1 MEPERD
7 AGRGCS
13 ILPLLQDP
21 VGFGNLPLDRSLA
34 DPSPDVL
41 LDKLVEQADR
51 FVHHRS
57 IVTQHPH
64 MLKRPD
70 IHVPLMPSQRGVVRI
85 AG

>member
-41 LDKLVEQADR
+41 LDKLVE
-51 FVHHRS
+51 
-57 IVTQHPH
+57 
-64 MLKRPD
+64 
-70 IHVPLMPSQRGVVRI
+70 
-85 AG
+85 